1 MVVKLAFTFEL
12 SCNISHQ
19 WRLSGQVL
27 DQLWSI
33 GAKFGLIRS
42 HCVSGRSSLLLKIDS
57 WVLCH
62 RTVIKSSGKI
72 SYEPSF
78 DSSGLPSCTK
88 RFCGC
93 IVAILIKDINHG
105 KDDGDHGD
113 IDVECDLAIC
123 QRQVASGKVMSSRLS
138 TSMHQP

>member
-1 MVVKLAFTFEL
+1 MVVKLLSLSFTFELTQL

-72 SYEPSF
+72 SCEPSF
-78 DSSGLPSCTK
+78 ASSGLPSCTK

-93 IVAILIKDINHG
+93 IVAILIKDIIMAKLMAIMVTLMWNATWQYV
-105 KDDGDHGD
+105 KDKWHP
-113 IDVECDLAIC
+113 V
-123 QRQVASGKVMSSRLS
+123 K
-138 TSMHQP
+138 